1 LVGVLALVRSGIAA
15 LAVLYLVAAWAVLSG
30 LSKIASA
37 IRGRTEHGWLIV
49 ASGVITVV
57 FGVVLVFLPGASLL
71 ALVWVMGIYAIA
83 VGIAFIALGFR
94 TRGYKGPTGGRV
106 R

>member
-1 LVGVLALVRSGIAA
+1 LVGVVALVRPRIAA

-37 IRGRTEHGWLIV
+37 IRGRTGHGWLMV

-57 FGVVLVFLPGASLL
+57 FGEVLVFLPGASLL
-71 ALVWVMGIYAIA
+71 ALINY
-83 VGIAFIALGFR
+83 
-94 TRGYKGPTGGRV
+94 TN
-106 R
+106 